1 MSRALSSA
9 ERIEPYDKR
18 HVVRGFESGQP
29 ALDRWLIQYAGQNE
43 RRNTARTYL
52 AVDDRDAVVGYY
64 SLVASEI
71 KQADATA
78 ALKAGSSPHFPIPAC
93 LLTRLAVDRRHQG
106 RKVGSKLL
114 FHALGRVLRASR
126 YVGLRGLVVSAIDAK
141 AADFYGHFAFD
152 ALDSDRRKLMV
163 PLETI
168 ERLASSTQ

>member
-1 MSRALSSA
+1 MSPA

-18 HVVRGFESGQP
+18 YAVRGFDCGQP

-52 AVDDRDAVVGYY
+52 AVDDRDVVVGYY

-78 ALKAGSSPHFPIPAC
+78 ALKAGTSPHFPIPAC
-93 LLTRLAVDRRHQG
+93 LLTRLAVDHRHQG
-106 RKVGSKLL
+106 GKIGAKLL
-114 FHALGRVLRASR
+114 FHALGRVLRGSQHI
-126 YVGLRGLVVSAIDAK
+126 GIRGLVVSAIDAN
-141 AADFYGHFAFD
+141 AADFYGHFAFE
-152 ALDSDRRKLMV
+152 ALDTDRRKLMV

-168 ERLASSTQ
+168 ERLAGPVG